1 MYCRCLTICRAPR
14 KKHPCLLRLQLAFAH
29 ILEIPGILEAWQC
42 SRGVT
47 CLNSISEIGSPLD
60 MSKHSMGPCWPAESY
75 SSHCIILHRE
85 HMGII
90 QSCVPRPTRQA
101 SALGIMMAVLQNR
114 PMVITQYLA
123 SCSDGQDVEQ
133 QFKTR
138 LLTSLARKK
147 CIVFFLQRL
156 TGTREID

>member
-1 MYCRCLTICRAPR
+1 
-14 KKHPCLLRLQLAFAH
+14 
-29 ILEIPGILEAWQC
+29 
-42 SRGVT
+42 
-47 CLNSISEIGSPLD
+47 
-60 MSKHSMGPCWPAESY
+60 
-75 SSHCIILHRE
+75 
-85 HMGII
+85 
-90 QSCVPRPTRQA
+90 
-101 SALGIMMAVLQNR
+101 MMAVLQNR